1 MRQLWTLLAL
11 AALAA
16 LAQANE
22 VRKVEPA
29 TLPGGVALISVA
41 LSEPLKQSPS
51 VFRVL
56 YPAPRVVLDLAGVG
70 GAPERKTIRPEAG
83 LVRAIHLLR
92 YAGGTRLVIELA
104 RPATCEAAMEGNNLV
119 ITLRPTPSVP
129 SRPRYFGAAP
139 PGDGSSEANA
149 ASSASTSWS

>member
-11 AALAA
+11 AAFAA

-56 YPAPRVVLDLAGVG
+56 HPAPRVVLDLAGVG
-70 GAPERKTIRPEAG
+70 ASPERKTIRPEAG

-104 RPATCEAAMEGNNLV
+104 RAATCEAAMDGNNLI

-129 SRPRYFGAAP
+129 SRPRHFGEAP
-139 PGDGSSEANA
+139 RARQLI
-149 ASSASTSWS
+149 